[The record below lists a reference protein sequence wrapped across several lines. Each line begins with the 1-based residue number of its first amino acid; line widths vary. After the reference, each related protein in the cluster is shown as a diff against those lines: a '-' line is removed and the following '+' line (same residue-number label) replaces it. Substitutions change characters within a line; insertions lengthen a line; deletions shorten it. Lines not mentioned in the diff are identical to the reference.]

1 MKRLLFLSLFIIIV
15 VSILY
20 VSSTMADGFTDLVI
34 PQGLPPRETVT
45 TGDYKAY
52 MPLSTTLLSP
62 PPGGVASVN
71 TLPYKDPEL
80 EKAPY
85 ARLKNV
91 LETANGFVQNE
102 AIHMEEMSDPSIQ
115 LPLTTLKADIR
126 RLKDEVLVL
135 QRIPGIDST
144 LTQGAVDGME
154 ANLAYLQK
162 KWRASPNSM
171 VEGFDNAP
179 GSTQRCTVAELN
191 DLLVKI
197 GVEITRLSAS
207 ATTDPVTTQRIATL
221 TSIKG
226 AVQDIVTKVSSG
238 QMAATDIP
246 ILESDYLA
254 FLPVLGTDTALPS
267 LLKGNNLPPSL
278 SSLFTSYQAGDISGA
293 GITQYLFQNYADT
306 FFKGLSWDLQMNYTA
321 ERTQAVAEAKKGYA
335 EAVVKALAPY
345 RGEFASATMPDD
357 LIDAAPIVA
366 TTQGGSTTGTGT
378 TGTGTTGTRST
389 GTGAAAI
396 QDGAPAATLD
406 WKDRSTQICT
416 AIQNRGLEPGDFGC
430 LTDTSAVG
438 KGFSWRGYAKM
449 VCTRLGTV
457 YDTSAPEACGCP
469 PLTWSGWRL

>member
-135 QRIPGIDST
+135 QRNPGIEST

-179 GSTQRCTVAELN
+179 GSSNGNRCTAAELN

-267 LLKGNNLPPSL
+267 LLKANNLPPSL

-357 LIDAAPIVA
+357 LIDAAPTVA
-366 TTQGGSTTGTGT
+366 TTQGGS
-378 TGTGTTGTRST
+378 ST
-389 GTGAAAI
+389 GTASTGTSTSTAM

-438 KGFSWRGYAKM
+438 KGFSWRGYAKV

>member
-1 MKRLLFLSLFIIIV
+1 
-15 VSILY
+15 
-20 VSSTMADGFTDLVI
+20 MADGFADLVI

-135 QRIPGIDST
+135 QRNPGIEST

-179 GSTQRCTVAELN
+179 GSTQRCTASQLN
-191 DLLVKI
+191 DLLIKI

-221 TSIKG
+221 TNIKS
-226 AVQDIVTKVSSG
+226 AVKDIVTKVSSG

-278 SSLFTSYQAGDISGA
+278 SSLFTTYQAGDISGA

-357 LIDAAPIVA
+357 TMTGIVTSTNINA
-366 TTQGGSTTGTGT
+366 NTGTTTGTGT
-378 TGTGTTGTRST
+378 GTGTASTETGTNST
-389 GTGAAAI
+389 RM

>member
-1 MKRLLFLSLFIIIV
+1 
-15 VSILY
+15 
-20 VSSTMADGFTDLVI
+20 MADGFTDLVI

-52 MPLSTTLLSP
+52 MPSSTTLLSP

-102 AIHMEEMSDPSIQ
+102 AIHMESMSDPSIQ

-135 QRIPGIDST
+135 ERNPGIEST
-144 LTQGAVDGME
+144 LTQGAVDGIE

-162 KWRASPNSM
+162 KWRASANTA
-171 VEGFDNAP
+171 VEGFES
-179 GSTQRCTVAELN
+179 GSASAQNRCTAAELN
-191 DLLVKI
+191 DLLIKI
-197 GVEITRLSAS
+197 GTEITRLSAS

-221 TSIKG
+221 TNIKS

-238 QMAATDIP
+238 QMAAKDIP

-267 LLKGNNLPPSL
+267 LLKANNLPPSL

-357 LIDAAPIVA
+357 TMTGIV
-366 TTQGGSTTGTGT
+366 TSTNTNANTNT
-378 TGTGTTGTRST
+378 NTNTSTNTNTNTSTNTNTNTGTRST
-389 GTGAAAI
+389 GTQM
-396 QDGAPAATLD
+396 QDGAPAARLD
-406 WKDRSTQICT
+406 WKDRSSQICT

-457 YDTSAPEACGCP
+457 YDTSTPEACGCP

>member
-1 MKRLLFLSLFIIIV
+1 
-15 VSILY
+15 
-20 VSSTMADGFTDLVI
+20 MADGFTDLVI

-135 QRIPGIDST
+135 QRNPGIEST

-154 ANLAYLQK
+154 ANLSYLQK
-162 KWRASPNSM
+162 KWRSSANST
-171 VEGFDNAP
+171 VEGFDTAP
-179 GSTQRCTVAELN
+179 GSSNGNRCSTAELN

-221 TSIKG
+221 TNIKS

-267 LLKGNNLPPSL
+267 LLKANDLPPSL

-357 LIDAAPIVA
+357 LIDAAPTVA
-366 TTQGGSTTGTGT
+366 TTQGGS
-378 TGTGTTGTRST
+378 ST
-389 GTGAAAI
+389 GTASTGTSTGTSTSTSTAM

-430 LTDTSAVG
+430 LADTSAVG

>member
-1 MKRLLFLSLFIIIV
+1 LSLFIIIV

-20 VSSTMADGFTDLVI
+20 VSSTMTDGFQNPELVI
-34 PQGLPPRETVT
+34 PQGLPPRETIT
-45 TGDYKAY
+45 TGDFKQYV
-52 MPLSTTLLSP
+52 PPSTTLLSP

-102 AIHMEEMSDPSIQ
+102 AIHMEDMSDSSIQ
-115 LPLTTLKADIR
+115 LPLTTLKSDIR

-135 QRIPGIDST
+135 ERNPGIEST
-144 LTQGAVDGME
+144 LTQGDVDGIE

-162 KWRASPNSM
+162 KWRASANTAI
-171 VEGFDNAP
+171 EGFDATP
-179 GSTQRCTVAELN
+179 GSQQRCSLDELN

-207 ATTDPVTTQRIATL
+207 ATTDPVMTQRIATL
-221 TSIKG
+221 TNIK
-226 AVQDIVTKVSSG
+226 AAIQDIVTKMSSG
-238 QMAATDIP
+238 QMAAADIP
-246 ILESDYLA
+246 ILESDYLS
-254 FLPVLGTDTALPS
+254 FLPVLGTDTALPA
-267 LLKGNNLPPSL
+267 LLKTNNLPPSL

-293 GITQYLFQNYADT
+293 GIAQYLFQNYADT
-306 FFKGLSWDLQMNYTA
+306 FFKGLSWDLQLNYTS
-321 ERTQAVAEAKKGYA
+321 ERAQSVADAKGA
-335 EAVVKALAPY
+335 KALAPY
-345 RGEFASATMPDD
+345 RGEFASTTMPDD
-357 LIDAAPIVA
+357 AETGIV
-366 TTQGGSTTGTGT
+366 TSTGTGT
-378 TGTGTTGTRST
+378 ASAGTASTGTTST
-389 GTGAAAI
+389 GTQM
-396 QDGAPAATLD
+396 QDGAPAARLD
-406 WKDRSTQICT
+406 WKDRSSQICT

-457 YDTSAPEACGCP
+457 YDTSTPEACGCP
-469 PLTWSGWRL
+469 PVTWSGWRL